1 MSSESDNDSGADTPI
16 GAVDFYTRPGCM
28 FSTGLRY
35 RLNEIGVPVRE
46 RDIWQDAEAAAWVRS
61 VARGNET
68 VPTVFVGEV
77 GLVNPR
83 WARLLETIAG
93 EAPHLLPEGVVVP
106 PPRRGILDRILG
118 R

>member
-1 MSSESDNDSGADTPI
+1 MVTPTAH
-16 GAVDFYTRPGCM
+16 G
-28 FSTGLRY
+28 
-35 RLNEIGVPVRE
+35 
-46 RDIWQDAEAAAWVRS
+46 AEAAARVRS

-83 WARLLETIAG
+83 WGHLLETISG

-106 PPRRGILDRILG
+106 PPRRGILERILG

>member
-1 MSSESDNDSGADTPI
+1 
-16 GAVDFYTRPGCM
+16 M

-35 RLNEIGVPVRE
+35 RLDEVGIPVRE
-46 RDIWQDAEAAAWVRS
+46 HDIWQDAEAAARVRS

-83 WARLLETIAG
+83 WSHLLETIAG

-106 PPRRGILDRILG
+106 PPRRGILDRIL
-118 R
+118 RR